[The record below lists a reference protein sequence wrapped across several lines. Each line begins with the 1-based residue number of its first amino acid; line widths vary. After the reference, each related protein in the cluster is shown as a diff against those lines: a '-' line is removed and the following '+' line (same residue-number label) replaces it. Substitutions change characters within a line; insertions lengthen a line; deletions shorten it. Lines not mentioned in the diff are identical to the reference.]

1 MRGNTTLHS
10 VRAVLGT
17 EDRIAVVLAY
27 DYPGQGQPSEVRS
40 TVIST
45 RAHPRAKSTR
55 TTALESTTDE
65 TEDIT

>member
-27 DYPGQGQPSEVRS
+27 DYPGRGNQRNALNSYLYTSATPSPGDPNYSV
-40 TVIST
+40 
-45 RAHPRAKSTR
+45 
-55 TTALESTTDE
+55 
-65 TEDIT
+65 